1 MASKE
6 NFEKLDRIFA
16 SYRKLEGDFPRVRW
30 TERKKKVGGEG
41 ERMGRG
47 KRRSSGEKLWGGTR
61 NSTIVEPFGITMQ
74 KRIGIIGARVS
85 DREQEDV
92 STARVT

>member
-30 TERKKKVGGEG
+30 TERKKEVEEG

>member
-16 SYRKLEGDFPRVRW
+16 SYRKLEGDFLRVRW
-30 TERKKKVGGEG
+30 TERKREVGEG